1 MNNAQVVG
9 NLVDEIELKTFQSGD
24 KEVTVANGVVACNER
39 FGQKEITSFID
50 FTVYN
55 SKAKVIKEYVG
66 KGQQIGLSGK
76 LRAETYED
84 KQGIKRKKTYLYVD
98 SVDLPQ
104 KQKQDETSH

>member
-1 MNNAQVVG
+1 MNSAQVVG
-9 NLVDEIELKTFQSGD
+9 NLVEELELKTFKSGD
-24 KEVTVANGVVACNER
+24 KEVIVANGVIACNESFWR
-39 FGQKEITSFID
+39 KEITSFID
-50 FTVYN
+50 FAVYN
-55 SKAKVIKEYVG
+55 NKAKVIKKYVA

-104 KQKQDETSH
+104 KYKEDENNH

>member
-1 MNNAQVVG
+1 MNSAQVVG
-9 NLVDEIELKTFQSGD
+9 NLVEELELKTFKSGD
-24 KEVTVANGVVACNER
+24 KEVVVANGVIACNER
-39 FGQKEITSFID
+39 FGDKEITSFID

-55 SKAKVIKEYVG
+55 NKAKVIKEYVV

-84 KQGIKRKKTYLYVD
+84 KKGIKRKKTYLYVD

-104 KQKQDETSH
+104 KHSET